1 MCCTQHAAAHNNAQT
16 ACSALMRRPVS
27 ACAPHRE
34 DTMGRSMRI
43 HGWSSEAHGLK
54 GILAFAPDSFGAPR
68 QTIITIF
75 AQQLLDAE
83 NADGCRL
90 LGWVRKDWDT
100 AISIVTMSATGRI
113 LHHLSSFPS
122 QKSFPSQ
129 NSSFRAWRRSAAFR
143 AALARKKHEKPASF
157 RFPSA

>member
-1 MCCTQHAAAHNNAQT
+1 
-16 ACSALMRRPVS
+16 
-27 ACAPHRE
+27 
-34 DTMGRSMRI
+34 MGRSMRI

-90 LGWVRKDWDT
+90 LGWVRKDWDK
-100 AISIVTMSATGRI
+100 AIRIVTMSATRRI
-113 LHHLSSFPS
+113 LHAGERSAYFSA
-122 QKSFPSQ
+122 
-129 NSSFRAWRRSAAFR
+129 FRFFGERSAA
-143 AALARKKHEKPASF
+143 AADQLLSAEQKAEK
-157 RFPSA
+157 

>member
-1 MCCTQHAAAHNNAQT
+1 
-16 ACSALMRRPVS
+16 
-27 ACAPHRE
+27 
-34 DTMGRSMRI
+34 MGRSMRI

-83 NADGCRL
+83 NADDCRL

-100 AISIVTMSATGRI
+100 AIHIVTMSATRRI
-113 LHHLSSFPS
+113 LHAGSVPLFFQRSAFLEGVPLLLQTSCFPRS
-122 QKSFPSQ
+122 KKRETEAKSIKFPLFEGLKEQKSCVLKSET
-129 NSSFRAWRRSAAFR
+129 RSAF
-143 AALARKKHEKPASF
+143 F
-157 RFPSA
+157 FPLKEQR